1 MTPPRVNCPTGQH
14 RIQLTDEVLESWYA
28 DLSRQ
33 PGGQQY
39 LQEWFMK
46 RMMGQ
51 KAVAVQQ
58 VIHAPSNFLRDMFG
72 V

>member
-1 MTPPRVNCPTGQH
+1 MQPPSVNCPTGQH

-39 LQEWFMK
+39 LTEWFMR
-46 RMMGQ
+46 RMTGQ
-51 KAVAVQQ
+51 KVATVKQQ
-58 VIHAPSNFLRDMFG
+58 ASNWLQDMFG